1 MKQIEFLNQFLAGD
15 SMRLAMKGNFTLKQD
30 NPLVIMTSNYSLRE
44 HVNKKFSVR
53 DQRETALKALK
64 TSIIEIT
71 ESFDV

>member
-1 MKQIEFLNQFLAGD
+1 
-15 SMRLAMKGNFTLKQD
+15 
-30 NPLVIMTSNYSLRE
+30 MTSNYSLRE